1 MGLFNSIRLGSSAAG
16 DYEIE
21 RSLRFNAGDSP
32 NLFRDGGSEGNRK
45 TFTVS
50 VWIKR
55 SSRGEHSFWDFYT
68 NDSNRTIFQIYFGY
82 LRIFSRVGGSTQ
94 ISCTSGS
101 NMQLRDYAAWYHF
114 VYAVDTTQSTQADRV
129 KMYINGVQ
137 QTVSGTLPSQNADT
151 LVGSTNEN
159 RIGCQHD
166 SAGNEAFFDG
176 YMAEFNYIDGQQLT
190 PSSFAKTDG
199 TTGEYKA
206 IEYSGSY
213 GTRGYYLNFSDNSG
227 TTATTLGKDSSGNG
241 NNLTPNNFSVASG
254 KEGDSFAD
262 TPTNN
267 FCTLNRV
274 VRSTNSA
281 QSLSNGN
288 LTRSGSSHKCVGT
301 FILENNKYYFEIKAE
316 DANGNH
322 AIGVCQHDTDLRTRV
337 NTEAAAYFAGGGGEY
352 KIENNAQTSGMA
364 AYGNGDIIG
373 IAIDTT
379 LSTPKIWFAKNNSWQ
394 LSGDPANGT
403 NGLSLTAGKKYVPTY
418 DHGSSSSSTN
428 GTAFFGAHMGGF
440 NYDPPT
446 GFVAASSANLP
457 DPSIKLPAQHFNTLL
472 YTGNDSND
480 RDITGVG
487 FQPDF
492 TWIKNREGTD
502 WHQLVDAVRGA
513 NKTLFSNTNDGEDTD
528 NTNGHVNSFL
538 ADGFNVS
545 ALDSGNVNENNED
558 FVAWNWNAG
567 GSTASNSDGSI
578 TSSVRANTSAGF
590 SIVSYTGTGSTAT
603 VGHGLG
609 VAPDAIIVKNRED
622 SNSWNVYHVENA
634 GATPA
639 EDFVIYLDQTTAKTN
654 QSSNWND
661 TAPTSSVFTVG
672 SSNGSNGSSD
682 DMIAYCFSAVE
693 GYSKFGSYKG
703 NGLSSGTFVFTGFR
717 PALIISKKSS
727 GTDSWQLWDNKRDP
741 DNLMHHRLFGNE
753 SSVETTSVNNAS
765 SQLDFYSNGFK
776 WRGSSN
782 DTNGNGD
789 TYIYLAFAES
799 PFKYSRAR

>member
-301 FILENNKYYFEIKAE
+301 FILENNKYYFEMKAE

-428 GTAFFGAHMGGF
+428 GTAFFGAHMGEF

-457 DPSIKLPAQHFNTLL
+457 DPTIKLPNKHFDTTL
-472 YTGNDSND
+472 YTG
-480 RDITGVG
+480 TGSSGHAVTTSLN
-487 FQPDF
+487 FSPD
-492 TWIKNREGTD
+492 WVWVKNRSEAYSHAVSDT
-502 WHQLVDAVRGA
+502 VRGITKSINSDTNQA
-513 NKTLFSNTNDGEDTD
+513 EVDYGNIQSVQSNGFTVGGNELVNK
-528 NTNGHVNSFL
+528 NGNSFV
-538 ADGFNVS
+538 G
-545 ALDSGNVNENNED
+545 
-558 FVAWNWNAG
+558 WTWKG
-567 GSTASNSDGSI
+567 GGTASSNSNGSI
-578 TSSVRANTSAGF
+578 TSSVSANTSAGF

-609 VAPDAIIVKNRED
+609 VAPDVIIVKNRED
-622 SNSWNVYHVENA
+622 SNGWNVYHVGNA

-639 EDFVIYLDQTTAKTN
+639 EDFVLYLNQNSAKTN

-753 SSVETTSVNNAS
+753 SSVETTSVNSAS

-782 DTNGNGD
+782 DTNGNGA